1 MGFCLNYLHILIL
14 FLDKIGHS
22 KKEITSNGS
31 SVPSHLPQFTSGE
44 GDTAGGQSSGGKN
57 QHVHGEL

>member
-1 MGFCLNYLHILIL
+1 LIL

-22 KKEITSNGS
+22 TKEITSNGS

-44 GDTAGGQSSGGKN
+44 GDTAGGQSSGGEN